1 MHAGDTETQTTVE
14 SKLLSAQPGCIQ
26 VEMTPERPS
35 DATQKTPRSAI
46 WQRSVI
52 WQRLRS
58 RRREAAAV
66 VTLIVM
72 ATIWFDSGSSRVGSD
87 TTSIDPLEGYDAVLS
102 DFDPVKEEAPQR
114 DSADPFE
121 STQNSAIGQLTI
133 PQAPDV
139 EAPDTSSASNMPAG
153 YYGGPPAANASYPDD
168 ARGFAGAASGSGAMR
183 SADSQNRR
191 RVRFAGRIQP
201 AH

>member
-1 MHAGDTETQTTVE
+1 MPAGDTETQTTVE
-14 SKLLSAQPGCIQ
+14 SKLLSAQPDSIQ
-26 VEMTPERPS
+26 VEMTPERPN
-35 DATQKTPRSAI
+35 DATQNSQRSAI
-46 WQRSVI
+46 WQRL
-52 WQRLRS
+52 QS

-66 VTLIVM
+66 VTLIVI

-87 TTSIDPLEGYDAVLS
+87 TTIDPLEGYDAVMS
-102 DFDPVKEEAPQR
+102 DFGPVKEVAPQR

-121 STQNSAIGQLTI
+121 ATQNSAIGQLTI
-133 PQAPDV
+133 PQSPDL
-139 EAPDTSSASNMPAG
+139 ESPGTSSASNMPAG

-168 ARGFAGAASGSGAMR
+168 ARGLAGAASGSGAMR

>member
-1 MHAGDTETQTTVE
+1 MHTGDTDTQTAVE
-14 SKLLSAQPGCIQ
+14 AKLLSAQAASIH
-26 VEMTPERPS
+26 VENAPEQPR
-35 DATQKTPRSAI
+35 DATQSSQRSA
-46 WQRSVI
+46 V

-72 ATIWFDSGSSRVGSD
+72 ATIWFDSGSSHQRTD
-87 TTSIDPLEGYDAVLS
+87 NTSIDPLEGYDAVLS
-102 DFDPVKEEAPQR
+102 DFGPAKAEAPQR

-121 STQNSAIGQLTI
+121 STQNPAMGQLTI
-133 PQAPDV
+133 PQAPDI
-139 EAPDTSSASNMPAG
+139 EIPYPSPASNMPAG
-153 YYGGPPAANASYPDD
+153 DHFSPPAANASYPDD
-168 ARGFAGAASGSGAMR
+168 ARGFAGAASGSGAIR
-183 SADSQNRR
+183 GADSQNRR

>member
-1 MHAGDTETQTTVE
+1 MHTGDTDTQTAVE
-14 SKLLSAQPGCIQ
+14 SKLLSAQSTSVH
-26 VEMTPERPS
+26 VEHPPEQPS
-35 DATQKTPRSAI
+35 DATQSSQPSA
-46 WQRSVI
+46 V

-72 ATIWFDSGSSRVGSD
+72 ATIWFDSGSSHQRSETD
-87 TTSIDPLEGYDAVLS
+87 SIDPLEGYDAVLS
-102 DFDPVKEEAPQR
+102 DFGSAKAEAEAPQR

-121 STQNSAIGQLTI
+121 STQTPAVGQLTI
-133 PQAPDV
+133 PQ
-139 EAPDTSSASNMPAG
+139 TSDLEVPYSSQGSNMPAG
-153 YYGGPPAANASYPDD
+153 DYFSPPAAHASYPDD
-168 ARGFAGAASGSGAMR
+168 ARGFGGAASGSAAMR